1 MRLLLSRYVRITS
14 AILAGAISVAGFTS
28 ASGASP
34 SKNVNV
40 VGYSV
45 VGPAFKALEAAFAAT
60 PAGSGVT
67 FTNSFGASDTQTQNV
82 ANGQAADLVNLSYE
96 PNLATLV
103 TAGKVPASWARQE
116 YVYGHVNVA
125 LTGKKAQTTFPTP
138 GILTNS
144 VVVLVVRKGNPLGI
158 ANWSDLAKSGVQIVT
173 PNPLTSGS
181 ARWNLAAAY
190 SSQLQIGKSGLAAR
204 AYLKQFL
211 ANTVAQ
217 PTSGSAALAT
227 FVAGT
232 GNVLVDYEDDA
243 RAALA
248 AGDPIQIVTPP
259 QTFLIQN
266 PVALTNNGLANP
278 YAVSF
283 YQYLFSAAGQG
294 IFASL
299 GYRTVLRSIWI
310 ATESQFPRRTLTNAL
325 WSVTN
330 INKQGWNFVNPFFF
344 ATNVVFVKGSTT
356 VPLVGLATYYEQFAG
371 AGT

>member
-190 SSQLQIGKSGLAAR
+190 S
-204 AYLKQFL
+204 
-211 ANTVAQ
+211 
-217 PTSGSAALAT
+217 
-227 FVAGT
+227 
-232 GNVLVDYEDDA
+232 
-243 RAALA
+243 
-248 AGDPIQIVTPP
+248 
-259 QTFLIQN
+259 
-266 PVALTNNGLANP
+266 
-278 YAVSF
+278 
-283 YQYLFSAAGQG
+283 
-294 IFASL
+294 
-299 GYRTVLRSIWI
+299 
-310 ATESQFPRRTLTNAL
+310 
-325 WSVTN
+325 
-330 INKQGWNFVNPFFF
+330 
-344 ATNVVFVKGSTT
+344 
-356 VPLVGLATYYEQFAG
+356 
-371 AGT
+371 